1 MKQLNA
7 LHAGR
12 IYSLVGIFL
21 VTLFL
26 QSCTTKYL
34 FNNSFVV
41 PAAEGS
47 VQVKKDKNNNYKIV
61 LSVKRLADS
70 KRLNPS
76 KEVYIVWMETEQDG
90 IKNIGQLKTSSSLL
104 SKELRSSLTAVSTS
118 KPITF
123 FITAED
129 NAGIQYPVGQEV
141 LRTNIPR

>member
-1 MKQLNA
+1 
-7 LHAGR
+7 
-12 IYSLVGIFL
+12 
-21 VTLFL
+21 
-26 QSCTTKYL
+26 
-34 FNNSFVV
+34 V